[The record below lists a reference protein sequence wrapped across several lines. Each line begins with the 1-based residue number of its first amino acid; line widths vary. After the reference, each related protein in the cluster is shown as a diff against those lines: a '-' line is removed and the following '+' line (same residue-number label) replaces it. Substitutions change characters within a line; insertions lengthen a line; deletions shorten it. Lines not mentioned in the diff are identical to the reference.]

1 MKKRDFTLEQK
12 LAVLKEVSENGGMSK
27 KVYKTQSSLFLY
39 NETLENIINYGSG
52 VKEFFFIKAYRSI
65 S

>member
-39 NETLENIINYGSG
+39 NEILENIISYGSG
-52 VKEFFFIKAYRSI
+52 L
-65 S
+65 